1 MEVPRKKPE
10 VSVAKQ
16 AAREVARRPV
26 YTERRPKLEN
36 WDYDE

>member
-1 MEVPRKKPE
+1 MEVPGKKPE
-10 VSVAKQ
+10 VWIAEQ
-16 AAREVARRPV
+16 AAREVTRRPV